1 VLSVREVN
9 TYYGHI
15 HALKDVSLEV
25 GAGEIVA
32 ILGANG
38 AGKSTLIKTIMGF
51 RPCRSGEVWFD
62 GRKIDRLSPER
73 IVRRG
78 VSIVFETREMFAPI
92 SVRQNL
98 EIGAYARRRARQ
110 CNRRQLAT
118 DLDEVYRLFPILKAK
133 MNDPSGSLSGGQQ
146 QMLAIGRALMSKPR
160 LMLLDEPSMG
170 LAPLLVKEI
179 FRTIKNLADL
189 GVTMLLVEQNSRA
202 ALSICDR
209 AYIMQTGSVAMND
222 TAANLRNN
230 PDLARLYLGE
240 QVAEEPS

>member
-1 VLSVREVN
+1 MSVKGVN

-15 HALKDVSLEV
+15 HAIKDVSLEV

-38 AGKSTLIKTIMGF
+38 AGKSTLLKTIMGF
-51 RPCRSGEVWFD
+51 QTCRSGEVSLE
-62 GRKIDRLSPER
+62 GRKIQHLPPEK

-78 VSIVFETREMFAPI
+78 VSIVFETREMFGPM
-92 SVRQNL
+92 SVRHNL
-98 EIGAYARRRARQ
+98 ELGAYARRRARQ
-110 CNRRQLAT
+110 CDHRQLET
-118 DLDEVYRLFPILKAK
+118 DLEEVYQLFPILRSK

-179 FRTIKNLADL
+179 FRTIKNLSGL

-209 AYIMQTGSVAMND
+209 AYIMQTGSVVMSD
-222 TAANLRNN
+222 TAENLRNN

-240 QVAEEPS
+240 QVAEDRP